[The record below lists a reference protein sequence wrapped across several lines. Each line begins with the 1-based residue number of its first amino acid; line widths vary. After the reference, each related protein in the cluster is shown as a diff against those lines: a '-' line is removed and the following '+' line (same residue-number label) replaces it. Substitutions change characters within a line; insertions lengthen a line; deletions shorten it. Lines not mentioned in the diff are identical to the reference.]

1 MAPLARILLRS
12 VAGVAL
18 LLVPTAC
25 GGGGGGGA
33 STDVAALTVT
43 LGSTTPESVT
53 SFTVTVDAITFRRS
67 NGATVDFLQQPA
79 TVDLAALAGRAVDLG
94 VSEVATG
101 GFFGATVTLD
111 FTNST
116 CFLAG
121 QATAAA
127 LQDDSEQPLTGVV
140 TLDLDMHRAP
150 FFAFARQHHLLEL
163 GLDLDRIATIDAV
176 ANTVTV
182 APSLLWRVDRYDGRA
197 IVTCGAL
204 EGMDDRFGTAA
215 LALESPSGEPLGAR
229 TVVFDVTTIFQVDGV
244 PRTGAAG
251 LAALA
256 AMPAGT
262 WVEATRAIDPLR
274 ERVAASYVEA
284 GSGTWQGGQD
294 LVEGVIVARS
304 GAAGSDAA
312 LTVLGRSRTAAG
324 AWQYATSFTVDV
336 EFATT
341 RVVRSGDAGLFD
353 ADSLNVGQ
361 AIRAFGTLTG
371 ATLDAKGASALVREL
386 PTALFGHVKG
396 GITDS
401 TLTVDLA
408 RVGGEDPSAFTWADG
423 GTTPPDPTNYTLDVG
438 SFEDTLSIADGAPVV
453 ALAFVADV
461 DDDLADASP
470 LAISDLTVVPVL
482 LLLRNR
488 AGGFDVTPD
497 AAPDQLRLAL
507 SGVPGSDEEAAL
519 DFGVLG
525 RQPLP
530 ASPDPSA
537 KAAKTGTLFELRYA
551 GSDTG
556 ACYVLFPEFEA
567 ALAAALAGGA
577 TLRDCAMYGS
587 YDATTNALVATTAVV
602 VVE

>member
-12 VAGVAL
+12 LAGAAL
-18 LLVPTAC
+18 SLVPAAC
-25 GGGGGGGA
+25 GGGGGGA

-43 LGSTTPESVT
+43 LGSTTPEGVT

-67 NGATVDFLQQPA
+67 SGATVDFLQQPA
-79 TVDLAALAGRAVDLG
+79 TVDLAALAGGAADLG

-101 GFFGATVTLD
+101 GFAGMTVTLD
-111 FTNST
+111 FTNSA

-127 LQDDSEQPLTGVV
+127 LLDDAGQPLTGVV
-140 TLDLDMHRAP
+140 TLDLDLHRAP

-163 GLDLDRIATIDAV
+163 GLDLDRIATVDAV

-182 APSLLWRVDRYDGRA
+182 APSLLWRVDRYDGRT
-197 IVTCGAL
+197 IVTCGEL
-204 EGMDDRFGTAA
+204 EGMDARFGTAA
-215 LALESPSGEPLGAR
+215 LALASPSDEPLGPR
-229 TVVFDVTTIFQVDGV
+229 TVVFDVATVFQIDGV
-244 PRTGAAG
+244 PRTGADG

-262 WVEATRAIDPLR
+262 WVEATGAIDPLR

-284 GSGTWQGGQD
+284 GSGTRYGGQD

-304 GAAGSDAA
+304 GAAESDAV

-353 ADSLNVGQ
+353 ADALNVGQ
-361 AIRAFGTLTG
+361 TIRAFGTLTG
-371 ATLDAKGASALVREL
+371 TTLDAKGASALVREL
-386 PTALFGHVKG
+386 PAVLFGHVKG

-401 TLTVDLA
+401 TLTVELA
-408 RVGGEDPSAFTWADG
+408 RVGGLDPGAITWADG
-423 GTTPPDPTNYTLDVG
+423 GPTPPDPSQYTLDVA
-438 SFEDTLSIADGAPVV
+438 SFEVTLSIADGAPVV
-453 ALAFVADV
+453 AAAFVADV
-461 DDDLADASP
+461 DDDQADASP
-470 LAISDLTVVPVL
+470 IAISDLTAAPPL
-482 LLLRNR
+482 LRLRNR
-488 AGGFDVTPD
+488 TGGFDVTPD
-497 AAPDQLRLAL
+497 AAPDQLRLAF
-507 SGVPGSDEEAAL
+507 SGVPGTDEEAAL
-519 DFGVLG
+519 DFGILG

-530 ASPDPSA
+530 TSPDPSV
-537 KAAKTGTLFELRYA
+537 KAAKTGTLFELRHA
-551 GSDTG
+551 GSDAV

-577 TLRDCAMYGS
+577 TLRDCAVAGN
-587 YDATTNALVATTAVV
+587 YDATTNAFVATTAVV